1 MPAHI
6 FLQLGLWR
14 EAAES
19 DRAAFAASSAWVEAK
34 RLPLTMRNYHALSW
48 LEYELLQRGR
58 FGEAAQTVGELAPV
72 VKATG
77 QLTLLSELASMR
89 ARYVIETRRWDI
101 LAGERNF
108 ANVNELFAIGVSA
121 ARLRNPSLAEMA
133 RASLAE
139 RAQSE
144 QEGDFRPVIAI
155 MEKQVSALIALAGG
169 RHEQAVDSL
178 RAAAR
183 AEQQLP
189 APLGPPK
196 PIKPSPELL
205 GEVLLELGRPAEAR
219 AAFRQAL
226 QRNANR
232 TLSVLGLARAATA
245 LGDKAGAGEHYRAV
259 LTNYDEADADLPELE
274 EARAALGLVGRVG
287 RVGDYADSIRAIH

>member
-1 MPAHI
+1 
-6 FLQLGLWR
+6 
-14 EAAES
+14 
-19 DRAAFAASSAWVEAK
+19 
-34 RLPLTMRNYHALSW
+34 
-48 LEYELLQRGR
+48 
-58 FGEAAQTVGELAPV
+58 
-72 VKATG
+72 
-77 QLTLLSELASMR
+77 
-89 ARYVIETRRWDI
+89 
-101 LAGERNF
+101 
-108 ANVNELFAIGVSA
+108 
-121 ARLRNPSLAEMA
+121 MA
-133 RASLAE
+133 RATLAE